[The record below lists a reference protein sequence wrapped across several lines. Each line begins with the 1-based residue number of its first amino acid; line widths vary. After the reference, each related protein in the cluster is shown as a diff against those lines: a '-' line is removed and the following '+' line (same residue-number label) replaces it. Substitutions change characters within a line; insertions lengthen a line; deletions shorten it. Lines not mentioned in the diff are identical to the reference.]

1 MAAASIRL
9 NGTDITLRQLQYL
22 SAVAREKNLSAAA
35 RRCHVSQ
42 PALAEQIEKLESR
55 LGKLIVR
62 GRRTTSLTPLGAQI
76 VEKST
81 LVLAA
86 VDDIERLAR
95 YPESLR
101 IGMIETVAPYLMPQL
116 LAARPERI
124 IPVQAQTKSLLE
136 DLDHGRLDA
145 AVLAD
150 GTVPEGMFSV
160 EVGTDELHL
169 AVHVT
174 DPNFAK
180 LRKGSAVSLTDVS
193 DYEMLLLA
201 DGHCLRGQ
209 VVDVC
214 RTAKTSL
221 GFLEAATIELL
232 VEMVAKDLGV
242 TLVPSIA
249 LSNISRHTGVKLLRL
264 TEAPA
269 RRLVLTT
276 TQPPSEKIANIADS
290 LKKILG

>member
-1 MAAASIRL
+1 MAGSSIRL
-9 NGTDITLRQLQYL
+9 NGTDITIRQLQYL
-22 SAVAREKNLSAAA
+22 AAVAKEKNLSAAA

-42 PALAEQIEKLESR
+42 PALAEQLEKLEHR
-55 LGKLIVR
+55 VGKLLIR
-62 GRRTTSLTPLGAQI
+62 GRRSTSLTPLGAQ
-76 VEKST
+76 VLEKAH
-81 LVLAA
+81 LALAA

-101 IGMIETVAPYLMPQL
+101 IGMIETAAPYLMPQL

-124 IPVQAQTKSLLE
+124 IPIQAQTKDLLE
-136 DLDHGRLDA
+136 DLDNGRLDA
-145 AVLAD
+145 ALLAA
-150 GTVPEGMFSV
+150 GTVPEGLYSI
-160 EVGTDELHL
+160 ELGTDELYL
-169 AVHVT
+169 AVRAG
-174 DPNFAK
+174 DQNFSK
-180 LRKGSAVSLTDVS
+180 VRKGSTVSLSEVS

-221 GFLEAATIELL
+221 GFLEAATLELL

-249 LSNISRHTGVKLLRL
+249 HASLSRHAGIKLLKLSESPSRK
-264 TEAPA
+264 
-269 RRLVLTT
+269 LVLATA
-276 TQPPSEKIANIADS
+276 QPPSDKVASIAGS
-290 LKKILG
+290 LQKILA

>member
-1 MAAASIRL
+1 
-9 NGTDITLRQLQYL
+9 
-22 SAVAREKNLSAAA
+22 
-35 RRCHVSQ
+35 
-42 PALAEQIEKLESR
+42 